1 MSTKLTAPK
10 KKTAADLFAV
20 LCPLVYFASYLTR
33 KDYSIVMAAVTEAE
47 GLAKSVAGIP
57 ESLALISYGAGQIIS
72 GILGDKIKPHKMI
85 SIGLTATAI
94 LNACMALCSDPT
106 ARAVIWFINGFAQ
119 SMLWP
124 PMVRILAA
132 TMEEKRYNDVCVN
145 VNIAGIS
152 GTIFLYLTSSLIW
165 IKFFTWKYTFFA
177 SAILCVAILAAW
189 LVGCKKAFPD
199 GDPFDKKTVA
209 DKKTDTA
216 EHPKLTFG
224 VLLSSG
230 FILIALA
237 IVFQGALRDGITDW
251 VPTFISETF
260 SLQSSNAILKSV
272 LLPIL
277 GVISLKIVGII
288 NNKLVREETKGAG
301 WIFALGLICCA
312 FLMFFYS
319 SNQYVTLFV
328 SALAVGTMHGVNF
341 FLVCIV
347 PARFEKYGMVSTMSG
362 IINSLTYVGSAA
374 AIYIFGAVSE
384 NFGWNA
390 VVTTWAVTAALG
402 TVCCFAAVKPWRKFV
417 RNR

>member
-1 MSTKLTAPK
+1 MSTKLTAA

-20 LCPLVYFASYLTR
+20 LCPLIYFASYLTR

-47 GLAKSVAGIP
+47 GITKSVAGIP
-57 ESLALISYGAGQIIS
+57 ESLSLISYGAGQIIS

-85 SIGLTATAI
+85 SIGLAATIVLNTAMAI
-94 LNACMALCSDPT
+94 CTVPT
-106 ARAVIWFINGFAQ
+106 ARAAIWFLNGFAQ

-132 TMEEKRYNDVCVN
+132 TMDEKRYNDVCVN

-177 SAILCVAILAAW
+177 SAVLGLAILAAW
-189 LVGCKKAFPD
+189 IIGCKKAFPD
-199 GDPFDKKTVA
+199 GDPFDKKATVTKGA
-209 DKKTDTA
+209 VEKT
-216 EHPKLTFG
+216 EHPHLSFG
-224 VLLSSG
+224 VILSSG

-237 IVFQGALRDGITDW
+237 IIFQGALRDGITDW

-272 LLPIL
+272 LLPII
-277 GVISLKIVGII
+277 GVISLKVVGII
-288 NNKLVREETKGAG
+288 NNRLVREETKGAG
-301 WIFALGLICCA
+301 WIFAIGLICCA
-312 FLMFFYS
+312 ILVFFYS
-319 SNQYVTLFV
+319 SNQYITLFV

-384 NFGWNA
+384 HFGWNA
-390 VVTTWAVTAALG
+390 VVTTWAITAVLG
-402 TVCCFAAVKPWRKFV
+402 TLCCFLAVKPWRKFV
-417 RNR
+417 RS

>member
-1 MSTKLTAPK
+1 MSNKITSPG

-33 KDYSIVMAAVTEAE
+33 KDYSIVMAAITESE

-57 ESLALISYGAGQIIS
+57 ESASLISYGAGQIIS
-72 GILGDKIKPHKMI
+72 GILGDKIKPQKMI
-85 SIGLTATAI
+85 SIGLAATAV
-94 LNACMALCSDPT
+94 LNAAMALCTDST
-106 ARAVIWFINGFAQ
+106 ARAAIWFLNGFAQ

-132 TMEEKRYNDVCVN
+132 TMEEKRYNDACVN

-152 GTIFLYLTSSLIW
+152 GTVFLYLTSSLVW

-177 SAILCVAILAAW
+177 SAVICAAILAAW
-189 LVGCKKAFPD
+189 LTGCKSAFKD
-199 GDPFDKKTVA
+199 GDPFKKRTVA
-209 DKKTDTA
+209 KQA
-216 EHPKLTFG
+216 AASSEYPKLSFG
-224 VLLSSG
+224 AILSSG
-230 FILIALA
+230 FPIIALA
-237 IVFQGALRDGITDW
+237 IIFQGALRDGITDW

-277 GVISLKIVGII
+277 GVISLKVIGII
-288 NNKLVREETKGAG
+288 NNKFVHEETKGAG
-301 WIFALGLICCA
+301 WIFTIGFVCCA
-312 FLMFFYS
+312 VLVFFYS
-319 SNQYVTLFV
+319 SNQYLTLLV

-347 PARFEKYGMVSTMSG
+347 PARFEKYGAVSTMSG

-374 AIYIFGAVSE
+374 AIYIFGTVSE
-384 NFGWNA
+384 NFGWHA
-390 VVTTWAVTAALG
+390 VVITWTVTAALG
-402 TVCCFAAVKPWRKFV
+402 TACCFIAAKPWRRFI
-417 RNR
+417 RG

>member
-1 MSTKLTAPK
+1 MSNKITLPR

-33 KDYSIVMAAVTEAE
+33 KDYSIVMAAITESE

-57 ESLALISYGAGQIIS
+57 ESASLISYGAGQIIS
-72 GILGDKIKPHKMI
+72 GILGDKIKPQKMI
-85 SIGLTATAI
+85 SIGLAATAV
-94 LNACMALCSDPT
+94 LNAAMALCANPT
-106 ARAVIWFINGFAQ
+106 ARAAIWFLNGFAQ

-132 TMEEKRYNDVCVN
+132 TMEEKRYNDACVN

-152 GTIFLYLTSSLIW
+152 GTVFLYLTSSLVW

-177 SAILCVAILAAW
+177 SAVICAAILAAW
-189 LVGCKKAFPD
+189 LTGCKRAFGD
-199 GDPFDKKTVA
+199 GNPFEKRTGAKQAA
-209 DKKTDTA
+209 DSSDYS
-216 EHPKLTFG
+216 KLSFG
-224 VLLSSG
+224 AILSSG
-230 FILIALA
+230 FPLIALA
-237 IVFQGALRDGITDW
+237 IIFQGALRDGITDW

-277 GVISLKIVGII
+277 GVISLKAVGII
-288 NNKLVREETKGAG
+288 NNKFVHEETKGAG
-301 WIFALGLICCA
+301 WIFAIGFVCCA
-312 FLMFFYS
+312 VLVFFYS
-319 SNQYVTLFV
+319 SNQYLTLLV

-347 PARFEKYGMVSTMSG
+347 PARFEKYGAVSTMSG

-384 NFGWNA
+384 NFGWHA
-390 VVTTWAVTAALG
+390 VVITWTVTAVLG
-402 TVCCFAAVKPWRKFV
+402 TACCFIAAKPWRRFI
-417 RNR
+417 RG

>member
-1 MSTKLTAPK
+1 MSNNITVSK
-10 KKTAADLFAV
+10 KKTTADLFAL
-20 LCPLVYFASYLTR
+20 LCPLIYFASYLTR
-33 KDYSIVMAAVTEAE
+33 KDYSIVMAAITETE
-47 GLAKSVAGIP
+47 GITKSVAGIP

-85 SIGLTATAI
+85 SIGLSATIMLNTA
-94 LNACMALCSDPT
+94 MALCPDAT
-106 ARAVIWFINGFAQ
+106 ARSVIWFLNGFAQ

-132 TMEEKRYNDVCVN
+132 TMDEKRYNDVCVDVN
-145 VNIAGIS
+145 VAGIS

-165 IKFFTWKYTFFA
+165 IRFFNWRYTFFA
-177 SAILCVAILAAW
+177 SAVLGLIILAAW
-189 LVGCKKAFPD
+189 LLGCKKAFPN
-199 GDPFDKKTVA
+199 GDPFDRKQKSEKTVGE
-209 DKKTDTA
+209 K
-216 EHPKLTFG
+216 EHPGLSFG
-224 VLLSSG
+224 ILMSSG

-272 LLPIL
+272 LLPVL
-277 GVISLKIVGII
+277 GVIALKVVGFI
-288 NNKLVREETKGAG
+288 NNKLVKEETKGAG
-301 WIFALGLICCA
+301 WIFAVGLICCA
-312 FLMFFYS
+312 ILVFFYS
-319 SNQYVTLFV
+319 SNQYVTLLV

-374 AIYIFGAVSE
+374 AIYIFGSVSE
-384 NFGWNA
+384 HFGWNA
-390 VVTTWAVTAALG
+390 VVITWAITAALG
-402 TVCCFAAVKPWRKFV
+402 TICCFLAVRPWRKFV
-417 RNR
+417 RSR

>member
-1 MSTKLTAPK
+1 MSNKLTAHK
-10 KKTAADLFAV
+10 KTTAADLFAV
-20 LCPLVYFASYLTR
+20 LCPLIYFASYLTR
-33 KDYSIVMAAVTEAE
+33 KDYSIVMAAITETE
-47 GLAKSVAGIP
+47 GIAKSVAGIP

-72 GILGDKIKPHKMI
+72 GVLGDKIKPHKMI
-85 SIGLTATAI
+85 SIGLSATAI
-94 LNACMALCSDPT
+94 LNTAMALCGEPT
-106 ARAVIWFINGFAQ
+106 ARAVIWFLNGFAQ

-177 SAILCVAILAAW
+177 SAIICAAILTAW
-189 LVGCKKAFPD
+189 LVGCKKAFSD
-199 GDPFDKKTVA
+199 SDPFDKKTKEVNSS
-209 DKKTDTA
+209 A
-216 EHPKLTFG
+216 EAKHPKLSFG
-224 VLLSSG
+224 VIFSSG
-230 FILIALA
+230 FLLIALA

-272 LLPIL
+272 LLPVL
-277 GVISLKIVGII
+277 GVISLKVVGII

-301 WIFALGLICCA
+301 WIFALGLVCCTV
-312 FLMFFYS
+312 LVFFYS
-319 SNQYVTLFV
+319 SNQYITLLV
-328 SALAVGTMHGVNF
+328 SSIAVGTMHGVNF

-384 NFGWNA
+384 SLGWNA
-390 VVTTWAVTAALG
+390 VVITWTVTAVLG
-402 TVCCFAAVKPWRKFV
+402 TLCCFLAVKPWHKFV
-417 RNR
+417 RG

>member
-1 MSTKLTAPK
+1 MSTKLTAA

-20 LCPLVYFASYLTR
+20 LCPLIYFASYLTR

-47 GLAKSVAGIP
+47 GITKSVAGIP

-85 SIGLTATAI
+85 SIGLAATIVLNTA
-94 LNACMALCSDPT
+94 MALCTVPT
-106 ARAVIWFINGFAQ
+106 ARAVIWFLNGFAQ

-132 TMEEKRYNDVCVN
+132 TMDEKRYNDVCVN

-177 SAILCVAILAAW
+177 SAVLGLAILSAW
-189 LVGCKKAFPD
+189 IIGCKKAFPD
-199 GDPFDKKTVA
+199 GDPFDKKATETKGTVE
-209 DKKTDTA
+209 KT
-216 EHPKLTFG
+216 EHPHLSFG
-224 VLLSSG
+224 VIFSSG

-237 IVFQGALRDGITDW
+237 IIFQGALRDGITDW

-272 LLPIL
+272 LLPII
-277 GVISLKIVGII
+277 GVIALKVVGII
-288 NNKLVREETKGAG
+288 NNRLVREETKGAG
-301 WIFALGLICCA
+301 WIFAIGLICCA
-312 FLMFFYS
+312 ILVFFYS
-319 SNQYVTLFV
+319 SNQYITLFV

-384 NFGWNA
+384 HFGWNA
-390 VVTTWAVTAALG
+390 VVTTWTITAVLG
-402 TVCCFAAVKPWRKFV
+402 TLCCFLAVKPWRKFV
-417 RNR
+417 RS

>member
-1 MSTKLTAPK
+1 MASKLNTA
-10 KKTAADLFAV
+10 KKTTADIFAI
-20 LCPLVYFASYLTR
+20 LCPLIYFASYLTR
-33 KDYSIVMAAVTEAE
+33 KDYSVVMAAITEAE
-47 GLAKSVAGIP
+47 HITKSVAGIP

-94 LNACMALCSDPT
+94 FNTAMALVSDPT
-106 ARAVIWFINGFAQ
+106 ARAVIWFLNGFAQ

-132 TMEEKRYNDVCVN
+132 IMDEKRYNDVCVN
-145 VNIAGIS
+145 VNVAGIS

-165 IKFFTWKYTFFA
+165 IRFFTWKYTFFA
-177 SAILCVAILAAW
+177 SAVLCLVILTMW
-189 LVGCKKAFPD
+189 LIGCKKAFPN
-199 GDPFDKKTVA
+199 GDPFDKKKAKAA
-209 DKKTDTA
+209 DTDEKKL
-216 EHPKLTFG
+216 PKLTFG
-224 VLLSSG
+224 VIMSSG
-230 FILIALA
+230 FLLIALA
-237 IVFQGALRDGITDW
+237 IIFQGALRDGITDW

-260 SLQSSNAILKSV
+260 ALKSSNAILKSV

-277 GVISLKIVGII
+277 GVISLKVVGAI
-288 NNKLVREETKGAG
+288 NNKLVHEETKGAG
-301 WIFALGLICCA
+301 WIFAIGLACCA
-312 FLMFFYS
+312 ALVFCYT
-319 SNQYVTLFV
+319 SNQYITLTV

-384 NFGWNA
+384 FFGWNA
-390 VVTTWAVTAALG
+390 VVITWAITAVLG
-402 TVCCFAAVKPWRKFV
+402 TLCCFLAAKPWRKFI
-417 RNR
+417 RS

>member
-1 MSTKLTAPK
+1 MSNQLTAPK

-20 LCPLVYFASYLTR
+20 LCPLIYFASYLTR
-33 KDYSIVMAAVTEAE
+33 KDYSIVMAAVTESE
-47 GLAKSVAGIP
+47 GIAKSVAGIP

-85 SIGLTATAI
+85 SIGLTATAVF
-94 LNACMALCSDPT
+94 NTAMALCSDPT
-106 ARAVIWFINGFAQ
+106 ARAAIWFLNGFAQ

-165 IKFFTWKYTFFA
+165 IKFFTWKYTFVA
-177 SAILCVAILAAW
+177 SAVICLAILAAW

-199 GDPFDKKTVA
+199 GDPFDKKSREKQKASTA
-209 DKKTDTA
+209 D
-216 EHPKLTFG
+216 HPKLSFG
-224 VLLSSG
+224 IILSSG
-230 FILIALA
+230 FLLITLA
-237 IVFQGALRDGITDW
+237 IIFQGALRDGITDW

-277 GVISLKIVGII
+277 GVISLKVVGII
-288 NNKLVREETKGAG
+288 NNKFVREETKGAG
-301 WIFALGLICCA
+301 WIFTVGLICCA
-312 FLMFFYS
+312 VLVFFYS
-319 SNQYVTLFV
+319 SSQYVTLLV
-328 SALAVGTMHGVNF
+328 SSLAVGTMHGVNF

-390 VVTTWAVTAALG
+390 VVITWAVTAVLG
-402 TVCCFAAVKPWRKFV
+402 TLCCFVAVKPWRKFV
-417 RNR
+417 RG